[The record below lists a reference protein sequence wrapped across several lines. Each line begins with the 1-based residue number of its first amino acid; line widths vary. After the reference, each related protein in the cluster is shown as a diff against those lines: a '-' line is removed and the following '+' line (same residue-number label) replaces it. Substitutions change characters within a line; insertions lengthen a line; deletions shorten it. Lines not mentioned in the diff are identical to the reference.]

1 MEIDGSLLIAGV
13 LLLGAVVASKASSR
27 LGIPALLLFLGL
39 GMLAGSDGPGGIA
52 LDDYELV
59 QSLGVV
65 ALAFI
70 LFGGGLD
77 TNWDDVRPVLV
88 PAVVLATVG
97 VAVTALVVGLVAMVV
112 FDLSLTGGILLGAI
126 ISSTDAAAV
135 FSVLRSRGVGLR
147 GRLRPLLELESGSN
161 DPMAVF
167 LTVASIELLTE
178 PDVTVVELLPMFVQ
192 QMTLGLV
199 FGYGIARG
207 AVFAINRLRLGYD
220 GLYSVLS
227 VAVVVLAYS
236 VTAVL
241 GGSGFLA
248 VYVAGLTM
256 STRQFLHKRSLVRF
270 HDAVAWL
277 MQIAMFLAL
286 GLLVFPSDLDDVAGR
301 ALLMSAVLIVV
312 ARPVAVLLTLLPL
325 RFGARDSML
334 VSWVGLRGAVPII
347 LATFPLVERLPQSE
361 VVFNTV
367 FFITITSVLV
377 QGTTIPTAAR
387 LLGVAAPP
395 VTAGPPIADVVRR
408 GALTKNLVEMTIT
421 GTSPVIGRQVV
432 EVGLPEGILIVTL
445 TRDDDLIVPQGGTV
459 LEPGDQLLVLVDPDT
474 VATAC
479 ELLGAERRND
489 PFT

>member
-1 MEIDGSLLIAGV
+1 LLVAGV
-13 LLLGAVVASKASSR
+13 LLLCAVVASKASSR
-27 LGIPALLLFLGL
+27 LGVPALLLFLGL

-77 TNWDDVRPVLV
+77 TNWSDVRPVLV
-88 PAVVLATVG
+88 PAIVLATVG
-97 VAVTALVVGLVAMVV
+97 VAVTALVVGAVAVVV

-167 LTVASIELLTE
+167 LTVAAIELLTE
-178 PDVTVVELLPMFVQ
+178 PDVSVVELLPMFFQ
-192 QMTLGLV
+192 QMVLGLV
-199 FGYGIARG
+199 FGYGIARA
-207 AVFAINRLRLGYD
+207 AVVAINRLHLGFD

-227 VAVVVLAYS
+227 VAVVIVVYGA
-236 VTAVL
+236 TAVL

-270 HDAVAWL
+270 HDALAWL

-301 ALLMSAVLIVV
+301 ALLMSAVLILV
-312 ARPVAVLLTLLPL
+312 ARPVAVLLALLPL

-377 QGTTIPTAAR
+377 QGTTIPAAAR
-387 LLGVAAPP
+387 LLGVAAPTIRASP
-395 VTAGPPIADVVRR
+395 TIADVVRR
-408 GALTKNLVEMTIT
+408 GALTKDLVEMTIT
-421 GTSPVIGRQVV
+421 GTSPAIGRQVV
-432 EVGLPEGILIVTL
+432 ELGLPEGVLIVTL
-445 TRDDDLIVPQGGTV
+445 TRDDDLIVPQGATV
-459 LEPGDQLLVLVDPDT
+459 IEPGDELLVLVDPDT
-474 VATAC
+474 VGTARA
-479 ELLGAERRND
+479 LLGAECHRD
-489 PFT
+489 Q

>member
-1 MEIDGSLLIAGV
+1 MEIDSSLLIAGV
-13 LLLGAVVASKASSR
+13 LLLCAVVASKASSR

-59 QSLGVV
+59 RSLGVV

-88 PAVVLATVG
+88 PGIALATVG
-97 VAVTALVVGLVAMVV
+97 VAVTALVVGLVAMAV

-126 ISSTDAAAV
+126 VSSTDAAAV

-167 LTVASIELLTE
+167 LTVATIELLTE
-178 PDVTVVELLPMFVQ
+178 PDVTVVELLPIFVK
-192 QMTLGLV
+192 QMALGLV
-199 FGYGIARG
+199 FGYAIARG

-227 VAVVVLAYS
+227 VAVVVLTYG

-256 STRQFLHKRSLVRF
+256 STRQYLHKRSLVHF
-270 HDAVAWL
+270 HDAVSWL

-286 GLLVFPSDLDDVAGR
+286 GLLVFPTDLVDVAGR
-301 ALLMSAVLIVV
+301 ALLMSAVLILV
-312 ARPVAVLLTLLPL
+312 ARPAAVLLTLLPL
-325 RFGARDSML
+325 RFGARDSLL

-347 LATFPLVERLPQSE
+347 LATFPLVEGLPQSD

-377 QGTTIPTAAR
+377 QGTTISIAAR
-387 LLGVAAPP
+387 LLGVAAPVSTP
-395 VTAGPPIADVVRR
+395 TPPIADVVRR
-408 GALTKNLVEMTIT
+408 DAPGSDLVEMTIT
-421 GTSPVIGRQVV
+421 GTSTAIGRQIV
-432 EVGLPEGILIVTL
+432 ELGLPDGVLIVTL
-445 TRDDDLIVPQGGTV
+445 TRDDALIVPQGGTV
-459 LEPGDQLLVLVDPDT
+459 LEPGDQLLVLADPSAAADT
-474 VATAC
+474 IQ
-479 ELLGAERRND
+479 LLGGERTSGS
-489 PFT
+489 P